1 MPILNWLGRDKDIKT
16 AEDVPY
22 RLLEAIPELSYGDP
36 AAENMLIQGD
46 NLEGLKALLPYYAG
60 QVNCIY
66 IDPPYNTKSAFEYYD
81 DNLEHTK
88 WLSMMY
94 PRLELLRELLADDG
108 SIWISIDDNE
118 LGYLIVICD
127 EIFGRRNR
135 LSVSTFKQSSI
146 SGPKARNPG
155 VVSIASYIINY
166 AKNKANWKNKKVYT
180 KRGRD
185 SRYNKFIVKTADD
198 ETTWK
203 LITLLNAFAEKN
215 NCDRSE
221 LKRRFADKY
230 EEKLHEFVL
239 ENSKNI
245 IRTARVAEK
254 DVGVTGKEALALSRE
269 NNNKF
274 FKAEREKAPPQFFYN
289 GEQVAF
295 YNSKTQIIDGEVST
309 AEALSNIWSDIL
321 SNNIHNEGG
330 VNFPDGK
337 KPEALVKRIL
347 EVCTDENDLILDSFM
362 GSATT
367 AATAHKMNRRYI
379 GIEMGEHAVS
389 HCQPRLH
396 KVVDGEQEGISR
408 DVKWRGGGGFKFYRL
423 GEAVFDAEGQITHGI
438 KFQHLAAHIWF
449 SETKGVLNKIPD
461 NSLLGVRN
469 DTAYYLL
476 YNGILGDKRPQSGN
490 VLTNKILKELP
501 PHNGP
506 KVIYGESSR
515 LGSAR
520 LMHEKIIFK
529 QTPYDVKVR

>member
-1 MPILNWLGRDKDIKT
+1 M
-16 AEDVPY
+16 
-22 RLLEAIPELSYGDP
+22 
-36 AAENMLIQGD
+36 
-46 NLEGLKALLPYYAG
+46 
-60 QVNCIY
+60 
-66 IDPPYNTKSAFEYYD
+66 
-81 DNLEHTK
+81 
-88 WLSMMY
+88 
-94 PRLELLRELLADDG
+94 
-108 SIWISIDDNE
+108 
-118 LGYLIVICD
+118 
-127 EIFGRRNR
+127 
-135 LSVSTFKQSSI
+135 
-146 SGPKARNPG
+146 
-155 VVSIASYIINY
+155 
-166 AKNKANWKNKKVYT
+166 
-180 KRGRD
+180 
-185 SRYNKFIVKTADD
+185 
-198 ETTWK
+198 
-203 LITLLNAFAEKN
+203 
-215 NCDRSE
+215 
-221 LKRRFADKY
+221 
-230 EEKLHEFVL
+230 
-239 ENSKNI
+239 
-245 IRTARVAEK
+245 
-254 DVGVTGKEALALSRE
+254 
-269 NNNKF
+269 
-274 FKAEREKAPPQFFYN
+274 
-289 GEQVAF
+289 
-295 YNSKTQIIDGEVST
+295 
-309 AEALSNIWSDIL
+309 
-321 SNNIHNEGG
+321 
-330 VNFPDGK
+330 
-337 KPEALVKRIL
+337 KRIL